1 MGEGGRPIRDQPFV
15 RLFLFWESLSFFS
28 ADSRIIQSARHTIVL
43 KQLVE
48 KPVLNLG
55 RPEGEPWY
63 ESPFWA
69 NCGKRFRAEGSVLV
83 PWIQLR
89 GRFDQLILRGL
100 LGTLLLSASPAAADC
115 IPIAEARQHIGE
127 DQCVTGK
134 VFRVKHAGRGVTLFD
149 FCQDSMV
156 CPFTVVVFP
165 HDLKRIGD
173 VSQLQNRVI
182 EIHGPVKE
190 YDGRAEIVLN
200 QLRQLGGTGPRIPPL
215 PKNFDVE
222 NKGKYRAGTFSQPK
236 APYKTSPKKQTAAIP
251 INVPSDAESEGTSPP
266 Q

>member
-1 MGEGGRPIRDQPFV
+1 MQILP
-15 RLFLFWESLSFFS
+15 
-28 ADSRIIQSARHTIVL
+28 
-43 KQLVE
+43 
-48 KPVLNLG
+48 N
-55 RPEGEPWY
+55 
-63 ESPFWA
+63 
-69 NCGKRFRAEGSVLV
+69 
-83 PWIQLR
+83 QLR
-89 GRFDQLILRGL
+89 RKVLRGL
-100 LGTLLLSASPAAADC
+100 ISLPLCVLFPAFLFAGDC
-115 IPIAEARQHIGE
+115 IPITEARQHIGE

-134 VFRVKHAGRGVTLFD
+134 VLRVKHVGRGVTLFD

-165 HDLKRIGD
+165 HDLKRVGN
-173 VSQLQNRVI
+173 VSQLQNQVI

-222 NKGKYRAGTFSQPK
+222 NKGKYRAGTFSLPK
-236 APYKTSPKKQTAAIP
+236 APYKTYPKKQTAAIP
-251 INVPSDAESEGTSPP
+251 IAVPSDPEAEGTSPP